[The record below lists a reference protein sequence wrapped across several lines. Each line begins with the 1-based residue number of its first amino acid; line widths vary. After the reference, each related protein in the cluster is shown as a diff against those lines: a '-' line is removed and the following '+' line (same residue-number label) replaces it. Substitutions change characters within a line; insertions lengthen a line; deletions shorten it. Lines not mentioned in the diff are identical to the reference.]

1 MKLFQT
7 HLLKIAVLF
16 ALSFNVIAVSC
27 QSGESNTSAGQQVAG
42 SFSNVSVSDL
52 NTAIASEKNI
62 LVLDVRT
69 PQEVSQ
75 GYVANALNIDVNG
88 ATFTQQAKELDKTKT
103 IYVYC
108 RSGHRSQ
115 NASKQLVNMGFTDVR
130 NVEGGFIAWS
140 EKGYKS
146 VK

>member
-115 NASKQLVNMGFTDVR
+115 NASKQLVNMGFTEVGLLPGPKKAT
-130 NVEGGFIAWS
+130 NL
-140 EKGYKS
+140 
-146 VK
+146 